1 MPGLVLVVR
10 LVASAAA
17 ARITAFFTDGGRGT
31 GHVGAFP
38 RGR

>member
-1 MPGLVLVVR
+1 VP
-10 LVASAAA
+10 AA